1 MLLENL
7 NDPNIQAIL
16 EAQGHASYASRVEEK
31 ERILKIITKHI
42 LIDAPR
48 SLIEELKDGLQTLG
62 ILDSIIQYPEQFREM
77 FTSEKIKPLDAQ
89 SVDLLFRINY
99 ADHGSNKRAS
109 QERAIV
115 YWRDYLQDCQRK
127 FILCDNSMVL

>member
-77 FTSEKIKPLDAQ
+77 FTSEN
-89 SVDLLFRINY
+89 INFY
-99 ADHGSNKRAS
+99 KTANVSLSYVIIQWFYNA
-109 QERAIV
+109 
-115 YWRDYLQDCQRK
+115 
-127 FILCDNSMVL
+127 MV